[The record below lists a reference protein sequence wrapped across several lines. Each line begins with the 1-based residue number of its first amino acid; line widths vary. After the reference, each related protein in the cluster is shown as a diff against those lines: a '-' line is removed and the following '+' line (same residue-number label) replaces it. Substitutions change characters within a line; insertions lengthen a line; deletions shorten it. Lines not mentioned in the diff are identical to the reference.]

1 MSWKWRVEPEKYANF
16 KDDIWK
22 QYNPSVKQNTAQEK
36 ISYVGKLITDTTN
49 RVFKIQKEF
58 TPKSKQPPPW
68 WDEECTRVI
77 QERRKITKYYKANRT
92 LDTYIKYQETIAY
105 SKRFLKQKKRYS
117 WRKFCGNLNKEIS
130 STEIWRTIR
139 KFNRSPYQRMN
150 SSYRWMPEVL
160 EALCPAQTEEKEHR
174 QEDLI
179 D

>member
-1 MSWKWRVEPEKYANF
+1 MTIENSAKAAKRTIYPSRKWRVEPEKYANF

-22 QYNPSVKQNTAQEK
+22 QYNPSVKQNTAQEKISYVGKLITDTTNRVFKIQKEFSVKQNTAQEK

-105 SKRFLKQKKRYS
+105 SKRFLKQKKR
-117 WRKFCGNLNKEIS
+117 
-130 STEIWRTIR
+130 
-139 KFNRSPYQRMN
+139 
-150 SSYRWMPEVL
+150 
-160 EALCPAQTEEKEHR
+160 
-174 QEDLI
+174 
-179 D
+179 